1 MRGVE
6 FAVGLVM
13 LWENV
18 EHGKKIWLD
27 GNKIILH
34 NFWFLQFLSLR
45 SLNVLNTII
54 KSFPLKLCLSLTD
67 AMIPNKGES
76 YTRQLKSN
84 D

>member
-34 NFWFLQFLSLR
+34 NFGFF
-45 SLNVLNTII
+45 
-54 KSFPLKLCLSLTD
+54 SFSH
-67 AMIPNKGES
+67 
-76 YTRQLKSN
+76 
-84 D
+84 